1 MDDFYCGDSWESR
14 GFSGFSELTKPAA
27 DGRDQAGSVFQ
38 GETAIT
44 IDDKGR
50 LAIPTSYRDL
60 IARASENRLVITYN
74 PFEAGSL
81 YLYPQPVWERV
92 RDQVNALPRTKS
104 VSRNLQLKLVGA
116 ATFVEPDGNGRI
128 GIPSSHRSAVGIEK
142 RAVLLGM
149 GDKFELWSEQA
160 HHAQIRMTL
169 SDADLGEAMLDL
181 QL

>member
-1 MDDFYCGDSWESR
+1 MVFQSSKARYRRAYDS
-14 GFSGFSELTKPAA
+14 GH
-27 DGRDQAGSVFQ
+27 DVFQ

-50 LAIPTSYRDL
+50 LAIPTSYRES
-60 IARASENRLVITYN
+60 IAAACENRLVITYN

-81 YLYPQPVWERV
+81 YLYPQPVWETL

-104 VSRNLQLKLVGA
+104 VSRSLQLKLVGA
-116 ATFVEPDGNGRI
+116 AMFVEPDGSGRI
-128 GIPSSHRSAVGIEK
+128 GIPASHRSAVGIEK

-169 SDADLGEAMLDL
+169 SDADLGEALLDL

>member
-1 MDDFYCGDSWESR
+1 M
-14 GFSGFSELTKPAA
+14 
-27 DGRDQAGSVFQ
+27 FQ

-60 IARASENRLVITYN
+60 VARECGNQLVITYN

-81 YLYPQPVWERV
+81 YLYPLAVWERV
-92 RDQVNALPRTKS
+92 RDQVNALPRTKQT
-104 VSRNLQLKLVGA
+104 SRAFQLKLVGA
-116 ATFVEPDGNGRI
+116 ATFVEPDGSGRI
-128 GIPSSHRSAVGIEK
+128 GIPASHRNATGIEK
-142 RAVLLGM
+142 KAVLLGM

-160 HHAQIRMTL
+160 HHAQIRQTL
-169 SDADLGEAMLDL
+169 TDADLGDGLLDL

>member
-1 MDDFYCGDSWESR
+1 M
-14 GFSGFSELTKPAA
+14 
-27 DGRDQAGSVFQ
+27 FQ

-60 IARASENRLVITYN
+60 VASACANRLVITYS
-74 PFEAGSL
+74 PFDSGCL
-81 YLYPQPVWERV
+81 YLYPQAVWEKV
-92 RDQVNALPRTKS
+92 RDQVNALPRTRS
-104 VSRNLQLKLVGA
+104 VNRQIQLKLVGA
-116 ATFVEPDGNGRI
+116 ACFVEPDGNGRI
-128 GIPSSHRSAVGIEK
+128 SIPASQRSACGLEK

-160 HHAQIRMTL
+160 HHAQIRQTL
-169 SDADLGEAMLDL
+169 GDADLGDGLLDL